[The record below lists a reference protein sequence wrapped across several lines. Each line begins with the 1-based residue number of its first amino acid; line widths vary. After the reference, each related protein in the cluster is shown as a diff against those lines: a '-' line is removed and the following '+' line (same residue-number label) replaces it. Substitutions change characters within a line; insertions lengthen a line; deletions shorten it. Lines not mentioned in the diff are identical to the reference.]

1 MMGQAHSAIAVLS
14 FAKDKQ
20 KTKPSTG
27 ISKGLAALK
36 PHQAEGYFSSLLA
49 FIAKDKEKKPFS
61 SFRYTCSRFG
71 RLSANIDNY
80 SCSLAYTTLNANNSS
95 FTGYSTRNTINL
107 HTAVPLC
114 T

>member
-1 MMGQAHSAIAVLS
+1 MGQAHSAIAVLS

-49 FIAKDKEKKPFS
+49 FIAKDKEKKQK
-61 SFRYTCSRFG
+61 RIVI
-71 RLSANIDNY
+71 L
-80 SCSLAYTTLNANNSS
+80 
-95 FTGYSTRNTINL
+95 
-107 HTAVPLC
+107 
-114 T
+114 